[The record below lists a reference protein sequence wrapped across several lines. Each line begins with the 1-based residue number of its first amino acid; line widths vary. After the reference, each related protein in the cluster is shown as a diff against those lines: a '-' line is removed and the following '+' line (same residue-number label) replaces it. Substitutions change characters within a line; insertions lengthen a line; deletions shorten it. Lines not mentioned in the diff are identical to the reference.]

1 MHGRRLRHI
10 AGVLAVTVASGLLFS
25 VSALNERKN
34 PAATSDLSTLVRNR
48 QEQVKVVENE
58 VAALDAQIQSF
69 TAATPQSGTPDEDAF
84 TARST
89 RPVSGPGIQITLS
102 DAPPGQIPEGAT
114 PNDLVIHQQDIEDT
128 MNALWSGGAEAMTVQ
143 GVRITSR
150 TVIRCIGNVILV
162 DGTSYSPPYV
172 IQAIG
177 DPATL
182 RATVTA
188 NPRMVNYQAYVTKYG
203 LGWDMQTKDSL
214 SFAPATTSLTA
225 NYATVEETNG

>member
-1 MHGRRLRHI
+1 MHARSVRHV

-48 QEQVKVVENE
+48 QGQVKALENE
-58 VAALDAQIQSF
+58 VSSLDAQIQSY
-69 TAATPQSGTPDEDAF
+69 TTTVPQSGDEDVF
-84 TARST
+84 TTRST
-89 RPVSGPGIQITLS
+89 QTVTGPGVQITLS

-128 MNALWSGGAEAMTVQ
+128 INALWAGGAEAMTVQ
-143 GVRITSR
+143 GVRITNR

-177 DPATL
+177 DPDTL

-188 NPRMVNYQAYVTKYG
+188 NPRMVNYQAYVSKYG

-214 SFAPATTSLTA
+214 SFAPATTSLTV

>member
-1 MHGRRLRHI
+1 MRPRNTRHAAAVI
-10 AGVLAVTVASGLLFS
+10 AVTIASGILFS
-25 VSALNERKN
+25 VSSLNERKN
-34 PAATSDLSTLVRNR
+34 PAGTSDLATLVRTR
-48 QEQVKVVENE
+48 QAQVTALQNE
-58 VAALDAQIQSF
+58 VSTLDAQVQNFS
-69 TAATPQSGTPDEDAF
+69 TTPQSATPDEDAF
-84 TARST
+84 TAKSN

-102 DAPPGQIPEGAT
+102 DAPTGQIPVGAT
-114 PNDLVIHQQDIEDT
+114 ANDLVIHQQDIEDT
-128 MNALWSGGAEAMTVQ
+128 MNALWAGGAEAMTVQ
-143 GVRITSR
+143 GVRITNR

-177 DPATL
+177 DPDTL

-214 SFAPATTSLTA
+214 SFAPATTSLTV
-225 NYATVEETNG
+225 NYATVEDTNG

>member
-1 MHGRRLRHI
+1 MHARRLRHT

-48 QEQVKVVENE
+48 QEQVKSLENE
-58 VAALDAQIQSF
+58 VSSLDAQIQSY
-69 TAATPQSGTPDEDAF
+69 TTTVPQSGDEDVF
-84 TARST
+84 TTRST
-89 RPVSGPGIQITLS
+89 QTVTGPGVQITLS

-128 MNALWSGGAEAMTVQ
+128 MNALWAGGAEAMTVQ
-143 GVRITSR
+143 GVRITNR

-162 DGTSYSPPYV
+162 DGTSFSPPYV

-177 DPATL
+177 DPDTL

-214 SFAPATTSLTA
+214 SFAPAATSLTV
-225 NYATVEETNG
+225 NYATVEETHG

>member
-1 MHGRRLRHI
+1 MRARTARH
-10 AGVLAVTVASGLLFS
+10 AAAVLAVTIASGLLFS
-25 VSALNERKN
+25 VSSLNERKN
-34 PAATSDLSTLVRNR
+34 PAGTSDLATLVRTR
-48 QEQVKVVENE
+48 QTQVSTLDNE
-58 VAALDAQIQSF
+58 VSELDAQVQSF
-69 TAATPQSGTPDEDAF
+69 SSTPQSGSPDEDAF

-89 RPVSGPGIQITLS
+89 RPVSGPGVQITLS
-102 DAPPGQIPEGAT
+102 DAPPGQIPAGAT

-214 SFAPATTSLTA
+214 SFAPATTSLTV
-225 NYATVEETNG
+225 NYATVEESNG

>member
-1 MHGRRLRHI
+1 MRARTARH
-10 AGVLAVTVASGLLFS
+10 AVAVLAVTIASGLLFS
-25 VSALNERKN
+25 VSSLNERKN
-34 PAATSDLSTLVRNR
+34 PAGTSNLATLVRTR
-48 QEQVKVVENE
+48 QAQVSTLDNE
-58 VAALDAQIQSF
+58 VSSLDAQVQSF
-69 TAATPQSGTPDEDAF
+69 SSAPQSGSPDEDAF

-89 RPVSGPGIQITLS
+89 SPVSGPGVQITLS
-102 DAPPGQIPEGAT
+102 DAPPGQIPAGAT

-128 MNALWSGGAEAMTVQ
+128 MNALWAGGAEAMTVQ
-143 GVRITSR
+143 GVRITNR

-177 DPATL
+177 DPDTL

-214 SFAPATTSLTA
+214 SFAPATTPLTV
-225 NYATVEETNG
+225 NYATVEESHG

>member
-1 MHGRRLRHI
+1 MRPRNTRH
-10 AGVLAVTVASGLLFS
+10 AAAVLAVTIASGILFS
-25 VSALNERKN
+25 VSSLNERKN
-34 PAATSDLSTLVRNR
+34 PAGTSDLATLVRTR
-48 QEQVKVVENE
+48 QAQVTALQNE
-58 VAALDAQIQSF
+58 VSTLDAQVQSF
-69 TAATPQSGTPDEDAF
+69 STTPQSATPDEDAF

-89 RPVSGPGIQITLS
+89 SPVSGPGVQITLS
-102 DAPPGQIPEGAT
+102 DAPPGQIPAGAT

-128 MNALWSGGAEAMTVQ
+128 MNALWAGGAEAMTVQ
-143 GVRITSR
+143 GVRITNR

-177 DPATL
+177 DPDTL

-214 SFAPATTSLTA
+214 SFAPATTSLTV
-225 NYATVEETNG
+225 NYATVEDTNG

>member
-1 MHGRRLRHI
+1 MRRSSIRHL
-10 AGVLAVTVASGLLFS
+10 AGVFVVTVASGLLFC

-34 PAATSDLSTLVRNR
+34 PSATSDLSTLVRNR
-48 QEQVKVVENE
+48 QEQVKALENE
-58 VAALDAQIQSF
+58 VTALDAQIQSF
-69 TAATPQSGTPDEDAF
+69 SATTAHPGADDEDVF
-84 TARST
+84 TAGSSQT
-89 RPVSGPGIQITLS
+89 VAGPGVQITLT
-102 DAPPGQIPEGAT
+102 DAPPGHIPEGAT

-143 GVRITSR
+143 GVRVTSR

-162 DGTSYSPPYV
+162 DGTSFSPPYV

-182 RATVTA
+182 RATVTT
-188 NPRMVNYQAYVTKYG
+188 NPRMVNYQAYVAKYG

-214 SFAPATTSLTA
+214 SFPPATTPLTV
-225 NYATVEETNG
+225 NYATVEEPNG

>member
-1 MHGRRLRHI
+1 MRARTVRH
-10 AGVLAVTVASGLLFS
+10 AVAVLAVTIASGLLFS
-25 VSALNERKN
+25 VSSLNERKN
-34 PAATSDLSTLVRNR
+34 PAGTSDLATLVRTR
-48 QEQVKVVENE
+48 QAQVSALDNE
-58 VAALDAQIQSF
+58 VSSLDSQVQSF
-69 TAATPQSGTPDEDAF
+69 SSAPQSGSPDEDAF

-89 RPVSGPGIQITLS
+89 SPVSGPGVQITLS
-102 DAPPGQIPEGAT
+102 DAPPGQIPAGAT

-128 MNALWSGGAEAMTVQ
+128 MNALWAGGAEAMTVQ
-143 GVRITSR
+143 GVRITNR

-177 DPATL
+177 DPDTL

-188 NPRMVNYQAYVTKYG
+188 NPRMVNYQAYVTRYG

-214 SFAPATTSLTA
+214 SFAPATTSLTV
-225 NYATVEETNG
+225 NYATVEESHG